1 MTRTPQALVLDAWS
15 VMAYLEDEPAGE
27 KVADIIAGAH
37 EQRIPM
43 MMTVINVGE
52 VWYIIAREVSATE
65 AEKAVEELRHL
76 GIRFIDADWNLSR
89 EAAEFKARYKMSFA
103 DCFAAAL
110 AKRHQARLIT
120 GDLEFRQIEA
130 VVPITWVT

>member
-15 VMAYLEDEPAGE
+15 VMAYLEDEPAGK

-52 VWYIIAREVSATE
+52 VWYIIAREVSTAE
-65 AEKAVEELRHL
+65 AEKAVEELRNL
-76 GIRFIDADWNLSR
+76 GIRFIDADWNLAR
-89 EAAEFKARYKMSFA
+89 EAAEFKAGCKMSFA

-110 AKRHQARLIT
+110 AKRHQAQLVT
-120 GDLEFRQIEA
+120 GDPEFRQVEA
-130 VVPITWVT
+130 VVPITWVS

>member
-1 MTRTPQALVLDAWS
+1 
-15 VMAYLEDEPAGE
+15 
-27 KVADIIAGAH
+27 
-37 EQRIPM
+37 

-52 VWYIIAREVSATE
+52 VWDIIAREVSATE

-89 EAAEFKARYKMSFA
+89 EAAEFKAKCKMSFA
-103 DCFAAAL
+103 YCFAAAL

-120 GDLEFRQIEA
+120 GDPEFRQIEA